1 MISKLVVAAALSLS
15 VGFANT
21 IIAKNAGPLPAS
33 SQDLSADETLSGI
46 SGILD
51 YPYGVSLFKIDI
63 RNYLDFSA
71 IVVPVGNHYIPDTE
85 LFLFDSAG
93 LGVYGND
100 DLSGSN
106 TLSCLPSASSG
117 NPCPTIRNG
126 LGPSD
131 NGIYYLGI
139 TRSANLPLSSGGYIF
154 ASGSSMAVLG
164 PDLSAGGGSA
174 ILGWDN
180 GVYTNPDFDLTSY
193 TIAVTGTT
201 PEPETWTL
209 LVGSGL
215 ALLLFRKRL
224 RQR

>member
-21 IIAKNAGPLPAS
+21 IIAKNAGPLPVN

-106 TLSCLPSASSG
+106 TLSCLPSAGPG
-117 NPCPTIRNG
+117 NPCPALG
-126 LGPSD
+126 SSFGPSS
-131 NGIYYLGI
+131 NGVYYLGI
-139 TRSANLPLSSGGYIF
+139 ARSANLPFNSGGYIF
-154 ASGSSMAVLG
+154 TSASPTAVLG

-174 ILGWDN
+174 ISGWDN
-180 GVYTNPDFDLTSY
+180 GVYTGPDFDLTSY
-193 TIAVTGTT
+193 TIAITGTT

-215 ALLLFRKRL
+215 VLIFFRKKL
-224 RQR
+224 RQS